1 MKKKIISV
9 VLSSFLIFSNVSSSF
24 ANPVVVAPT
33 ISYELLMGLMGIG
46 LSFGLALPKTDDEY
60 YDYTKSLRNHLRLVD
75 DDYLKEL
82 DNHFKNNNGNDKRF
96 QVPYIPG
103 VLEKLFDDVGKEVS
117 KPSIKHYND
126 ALCDLPINTDYRTL
140 NENNSIVIP
149 FGDIFSVSYVNAN
162 GNSCN
167 LSLKFYSSGSRT
179 YFDLNFNTS
188 DGLSV
193 QEKGL
198 EVGSAYKTSKILF
211 TLDNPWK
218 GSISPG
224 VYLINSSG
232 VVSATGIP
240 NMGGALSY
248 EDYYLETENK
258 SANGTVRD
266 KTVIEYNP
274 TSPNVDT
281 DNNII
286 TIPSIPNISI
296 PNSDSLPSSPPFNVS
311 DPLEIPSPN
320 PGGDTDGDTN
330 PGEDPGGDKNP
341 GEDNGNNGD
350 NFPSFPNMG
359 DSLDFSPL
367 YLSNITEKFPF
378 SLPWDFKR
386 IIDMFDVE
394 PVAPKFEVP
403 LVTETIEIDFSYF
416 EDWAMIIR
424 FFIIIIF
431 TSTLIF
437 ISTKL
442 KG

>member
-33 ISYELLMGLMGIG
+33 ISYELLMGLMGLG
-46 LSFGLALPKTDDEY
+46 VAFGVALPQTDEEY
-60 YDYTKSLRNHLRLVD
+60 YDYTNALKSHLRLVD
-75 DDYLKEL
+75 EEYLKEL
-82 DNHFKNNNGNDKRF
+82 DEHFKNNNNNDKKF
-96 QVPYIPG
+96 QVPYVPG
-103 VLEKLFDDVGKEVS
+103 VLEKLFDSLGKEVS
-117 KPSIKHYND
+117 SPSTRVYSGTLGNIPIFETTKGINGNAIK
-126 ALCDLPINTDYRTL
+126 
-140 NENNSIVIP
+140 IP
-149 FGDIFSVSYVNAN
+149 LGETVGYSYVNSK
-162 GNSCN
+162 GNSCVGSIRYYKEGRN
-167 LSLKFYSSGSRT
+167 TYIQRKFE
-179 YFDLNFNTS
+179 TS
-188 DGLSV
+188 DGKSRELTSSVSIASNKTLVFCLVGNLSSYIYPYI
-193 QEKGL
+193 G
-198 EVGSAYKTSKILF
+198 TI
-211 TLDNPWK
+211 TD
-218 GSISPG
+218 G
-224 VYLINSSG
+224 VFSG
-232 VVSATGIP
+232 GVFSDFIYGNNITE
-240 NMGGALSY
+240 
-248 EDYYLETENK
+248 EDYYIKYNNNETVE
-258 SANGTVRD
+258 GVIRD
-266 KTVIEYNP
+266 KTEIEY
-274 TSPNVDT
+274 SPNTPEIDY
-281 DNNII
+281 DNN
-286 TIPSIPNISI
+286 TIKIPEVPNISI
-296 PNSDSLPSSPPFNVS
+296 PESGKLPNTPPFEVS
-311 DPLEIPSPN
+311 EPITNPN
-320 PGGDTDGDTN
+320 PN
-330 PGEDPGGDKNP
+330 PNP
-341 GEDNGNNGD
+341 NPDNGEGSGEGSGEG

>member
-1 MKKKIISV
+1 MKKKIISF

-33 ISYELLMGLMGIG
+33 ISYELLMGLMGLG
-46 LSFGLALPKTDDEY
+46 VAFGVALPQSDDEY

-75 DDYLKEL
+75 EDYLKEL
-82 DNHFKNNNGNDKRF
+82 DNHFKNNNGNDKKF

-193 QEKGL
+193 QEKGV

-218 GSISPG
+218 GVISPQ
-224 VYLINSSG
+224 VFLMNSSG
-232 VVSATGIP
+232 TISATGIP

-266 KTVIEYNP
+266 KTVIGYNP
-274 TSPNVDT
+274 TSPNVDA

-296 PNSDSLPSSPPFNVS
+296 PNSEDLPSSPPFDVS
-311 DPLEIPSPN
+311 KPLEIPNPN
-320 PGGDTDGDTN
+320 PGGDTDGD
-330 PGEDPGGDKNP
+330 
-341 GEDNGNNGD
+341 NGNNGDNGD

-359 DSLDFSPL
+359 DELDFSPL
-367 YLSNITEKFPF
+367 YMTNIKEKFPF
-378 SLPWDFKR
+378 SLPWDLKNL
-386 IIDMFDVE
+386 ISMFDVT
-394 PVAPKFEVP
+394 PSPPKFDFS
-403 LVTETIEIDFSYF
+403 LLGQNISLDFSYF
-416 EDWAMIIR
+416 EEWAMIVR
-424 FFIIIIF
+424 FFISVSF
-431 TSTLIF
+431 TATLIF
-437 ISTKL
+437 ISTKM